1 MADLKDGEGKVEKD
15 SKHFIVKHFK
25 ASSKIG
31 VSGYGEIGP
40 NNNIQSVSF
49 KTDLTNFSVTEMLDL
64 FGRIFENVSI
74 TRSEIEEVFEIA
86 CNDGFL
92 RPAMK
97 YQNEVRYEIADPRL
111 DKFISDFNFLYLLIM
126 HKLYPI
132 WYYRRAPY
140 TQEIKWLELFRGQ
153 QKTKEI
159 LSETYK
165 HRHSQSKTERAEN
178 VRWIKQVVRMW
189 DIRINN
195 YLTIM
200 QGKHMEMIRQYRF
213 PTEKIFDITY
223 QNSYKKSSDVF
234 EISVVTIIEFLWLP

>member
-1 MADLKDGEGKVEKD
+1 MNEEEKRQSIYLLIFLFLCQNKYPFVIGYSFQTALQLEDFLSNAGLSMADLIQDGKGKIEKE

-25 ASSKIG
+25 ASFKIG
-31 VSGYGEIGP
+31 VSRYEEIGP

-74 TRSEIEEVFEIA
+74 TRSEIEEVFERA

-92 RPAMK
+92 MPAMK

-111 DKFISDFNFLYLLIM
+111 DKFISDFNFLYLLIL

-140 TQEIKWLELFRGQ
+140 TQELKWLELFRGQ
-153 QKTKEI
+153 QKTKGI

-165 HRHSQSKTERAEN
+165 H
-178 VRWIKQVVRMW
+178 
-189 DIRINN
+189 
-195 YLTIM
+195 
-200 QGKHMEMIRQYRF
+200 
-213 PTEKIFDITY
+213 
-223 QNSYKKSSDVF
+223 
-234 EISVVTIIEFLWLP
+234 